1 MDIIII
7 KIGIG
12 LVVLGTLGYIIS
24 AIMVRHYDRK
34 LFLLNQ
40 KLRKDDKWR
49 KESTKEARWLK
60 EYLLN
65 FDIESTI
72 LNVKKNNI
80 KKKI

>member
-1 MDIIII
+1 MGHMDIIII

-49 KESTKEARWLK
+49 KESTKEQIPFQDNQ
-60 EYLLN
+60 N
-65 FDIESTI
+65 F
-72 LNVKKNNI
+72 
-80 KKKI
+80 